1 MPQINDLHGALA
13 VIEEQHPRMP
23 SRHAYPL
30 EDDAFFKCV
39 PSRALYAK
47 RVSPFQLADAK
58 SAAQEMQLKA
68 IFDATGM
75 LQPIADMLIAEADLL
90 QERFT
95 EMQNP
100 QTVFKTYEFLI

>member
-1 MPQINDLHGALA
+1 MTQVNDLHGALA
-13 VIEEQHPRMP
+13 VIEENHPRENM
-23 SRHAYPL
+23 RFAYPL

-47 RVSPFQLADAK
+47 RITRVQIADAK

-68 IFDATGM
+68 IFDSTGM

-90 QERFT
+90 QERFA
-95 EMQNP
+95 EMQQP
-100 QTVFKTYEFLI
+100 QTVFKNYEFLI

>member
-13 VIEEQHPRMP
+13 VIEEHHPRENM
-23 SRHAYPL
+23 RFAYPL

-47 RVSPFQLADAK
+47 RITRVQIADAK

-75 LQPIADMLIAEADLL
+75 LQPIADMLIAEADIL

-100 QTVFKTYEFLI
+100 QTIFKAYEFLV

>member
-1 MPQINDLHGALA
+1 MPQINDLPLA
-13 VIEEQHPRMP
+13 VIEEQHPRENM
-23 SRHAYPL
+23 RFAYPV

-39 PSRALYAK
+39 PSRTLYAK
-47 RVSPFQLADAK
+47 RISCFQLADAK

-68 IFDATGM
+68 IFDASGM

-95 EMQNP
+95 EMQQP
-100 QTVFKTYEFLI
+100 QTIFKTYEFLV

>member
-1 MPQINDLHGALA
+1 MPQINDLPGALA
-13 VIEEQHPRMP
+13 VIEEQHPRENM
-23 SRHAYPL
+23 RFAYPL
-30 EDDAFFKCV
+30 EDDAFFRCV

-47 RVSPFQLADAK
+47 RITEFQIADLA

-68 IFDATGM
+68 IFDGTGM

-95 EMQNP
+95 EMQQP
-100 QTVFKTYEFLI
+100 QTIFKTYEFLV

>member
-1 MPQINDLHGALA
+1 MPQINDLRGALA
-13 VIEEQHPRMP
+13 VIEEQHPRENM
-23 SRHAYPL
+23 RFAYPV

-39 PSRALYAK
+39 PSRTLYAK
-47 RVSPFQLADAK
+47 RISCFQLADAK

-68 IFDATGM
+68 IFDASGM

-95 EMQNP
+95 EMQQP
-100 QTVFKTYEFLI
+100 QTIFKTYEFLV

>member
-13 VIEEQHPRMP
+13 VIEEQHPRENM
-23 SRHAYPL
+23 RFAYPV

-47 RVSPFQLADAK
+47 RISEFQIADAK
-58 SAAQEMQLKA
+58 SAAQEMQIKA
-68 IFDATGM
+68 FFDASGM

-90 QERFT
+90 QERLT
-95 EMQNP
+95 EMQQP
-100 QTVFKTYEFLI
+100 QTIFKTYEFLV

>member
-13 VIEEQHPRMP
+13 VIEEQHPRENM
-23 SRHAYPL
+23 RFAYPV
-30 EDDAFFKCV
+30 EDDAFFRCV

-47 RVSPFQLADAK
+47 RITRVQIADAK

-68 IFDATGM
+68 IFDASGM

-95 EMQNP
+95 EMQQP
-100 QTVFKTYEFLI
+100 QTIFKTYEFLV

>member
-13 VIEEQHPRMP
+13 VIEEQHPRENT
-23 SRHAYPL
+23 RYAYPL
-30 EDDAFFKCV
+30 EDDAFFRCI
-39 PSRALYAK
+39 PSCALYAK

-68 IFDATGM
+68 IFDASGV

-95 EMQNP
+95 EMQQP
-100 QTVFKTYEFLI
+100 QTIFKTYEFLV

>member
-13 VIEEQHPRMP
+13 VIEENHPRKDM
-23 SRHAYPL
+23 RFAYPL
-30 EDDAFFKCV
+30 EDDTFFRCV
-39 PSRALYAK
+39 PSRALYSK
-47 RVSPFQLADAK
+47 RITEFQIADAK

-90 QERFT
+90 QECFA